1 MNHQNVWQSYRKVST
16 ITAPPGQLVLM
27 LFDGAIRFCNQA
39 LAGFDHDD
47 PLEFN
52 QTINN
57 NILRAQNILT
67 ELNQSLDLQQGGE
80 LARTLRQLYDYMDRR
95 LTESNLTKTQE
106 GLKETIMRLGT
117 LRGAWS
123 EMLSQLGSSDTDH
136 SSANSLC
143 TCV

>member
-1 MNHQNVWQSYRKVST
+1 MQTYVNLSSMV
-16 ITAPPGQLVLM
+16 ILILQLVDDRAGEVKGQVVGSLAP
-27 LFDGAIRFCNQA
+27 DVVHQA
-39 LAGFDHDD
+39 SRC
-47 PLEFN
+47 
-52 QTINN
+52 
-57 NILRAQNILT
+57 NILRAQNILN

-123 EMLSQLGSSDTDH
+123 EMLTQLGSSDTEH

-143 TCV
+143 ACV

>member
-1 MNHQNVWQSYRKVST
+1 MNHQNVWQSYRKVAT
-16 ITAPPGQLVLM
+16 VTAPPGQLVLM

-47 PLEFN
+47 PLEYN

-57 NILRAQNILT
+57 NILRAQNILN

-95 LTESNLTKTQE
+95 LTESNLTKSKE
-106 GLKETIMRLGT
+106 GINETIMRLGT
-117 LRGAWS
+117 LRGAWY
-123 EMLSQLGSSDTDH
+123 EMLSKQGTPDNQPV
-136 SSANSLC
+136 SAESLYA
-143 TCV
+143 CV